1 VKSNI
6 KKKKTKKKMM
16 KKKKKMSER
25 DKDDGEI
32 ETWPADS
39 KHNPRLVSA
48 DGNNGSN
55 SRHLLYTMML
65 SSV

>member
-1 VKSNI
+1 
-6 KKKKTKKKMM
+6 MRF
-16 KKKKKMSER
+16 E
-25 DKDDGEI
+25 DHGGI
-32 ETWPADS
+32 ETCPADS
-39 KHNPRLVSA
+39 KHKPRLVSA